1 METDNQAGRPPLGRE
16 VLRDVSRSFY
26 LSLRFLPRGFRE
38 PAGLGYLLARL
49 SDTIADAGTLAVAE
63 RAGLL
68 ARFRE
73 LAAGL
78 PATGSVAQFA
88 RDLEASMNGAGLPAG
103 ERTLVARTGDVFMAA
118 AGLEGV
124 PREAV
129 RKVIAIIVAGQE
141 WDLTRFEG
149 DQCVVLGDRNELEHY
164 AYQVAGC
171 VGEFWTEL
179 AYDCRT
185 NPAREERGQMD
196 DWARNYGRG
205 LQLVNILRDVPEDL
219 RRGRCYVPGA
229 DPGDRAALLKA
240 AGEWRT
246 RAREWLDDGLR
257 YVDALRGFRLK
268 VASGLPVLLGVQT
281 LDLLDGASWDDWER
295 GVKVT
300 RRDVKRTVLRA
311 VALSSPLLPGR
322 WTPQDGSSGRL

>member
-1 METDNQAGRPPLGRE
+1 MRERGGVETDNQAGRPPLGRE

-49 SDTIADAGTLAVAE
+49 SDTIADAGTLAVTE
-63 RAGLL
+63 RAAML

-73 LAAGL
+73 LAAAL
-78 PATGSVAQFA
+78 PATGAVAEFA
-88 RDLEASMNGAGLPAG
+88 RELEAVMGGAGLPAG
-103 ERTLVARTGDVFMAA
+103 ELTLVERAGDVFAAA
-118 AGLEGV
+118 AGLEND
-124 PREAV
+124 PLEAV

-149 DQCVVLGDRNELEHY
+149 EECVVLRDRRELEHY
-164 AYQVAGC
+164 TYQVAGC
-171 VGEFWTEL
+171 VGEFWTAL
-179 AYDCRT
+179 AYGCGK
-185 NPAREERGQMD
+185 NPAREDRDQMD
-196 DWARNYGRG
+196 EWARNYGKG

-219 RRGRCYVPGA
+219 QRGRCYLPEV
-229 DPGDRAALLKA
+229 DPGDQSALLAA

-246 RAREWLDDGLR
+246 QAREWLHDGLR

-281 LDLLDGASWDDWER
+281 LDLLDGATWDEWER

-300 RRDVKRTVLRA
+300 RKDVKRTVLRA
-311 VALSSPLLPGR
+311 AALSSPLLPGR
-322 WTPQDGSSGRL
+322 W